1 MLVHGAWAD
10 GSSWAR
16 VTTRLQRAGY
26 PVHVPPNPLR
36 GLASDSA
43 YLASFLATIKGPIV
57 LVGHSYGGSVI
68 TDAATGNPS
77 VSALVYVNAF
87 IPDEGE
93 TVLQLAGAE
102 PGSKLSDPAKAF
114 DFVPY
119 PGAVGGDVDL
129 YVKPSVFHAYFAADQ
144 SKEEADMRAAVQRPL
159 AASALQA
166 ESTAPAWK
174 TIRSWAVIGTDDQ
187 VIPPAEQVVM
197 ARRAAPRPPRSRPR
211 ICRWSR
217 SPAWSRGSSSGPHR
231 PADRHIRRRST
242 TSPDRNLMIRY
253 GDPTDRDE
261 QIARARRSKERLDVS
276 TWHDRNA
283 VLYELLVQTHPSRE
297 SQLS

>member
-1 MLVHGAWAD
+1 MHDAPP
-10 GSSWAR
+10 AR
-16 VTTRLQRAGY
+16 RL

-129 YVKPSVFHAYFAADQ
+129 YVKPSVFHAYFAADE
-144 SKEEADMRAAVQRPL
+144 SKEDADMRAAAQRPL

-197 ARRAAPRPPRSRPR
+197 ARRAGAR
-211 ICRWSR
+211 
-217 SPAWSRGSSSGPHR
+217 
-231 PADRHIRRRST
+231 T
-242 TSPDRNLMIRY
+242 TKVEAAHLSMVSQPGVVTRVIV
-253 GDPTDRDE
+253 
-261 QIARARRSKERLDVS
+261 RA
-276 TWHDRNA
+276 TQA
-283 VLYELLVQTHPSRE
+283 G
-297 SQLS
+297 

>member
-1 MLVHGAWAD
+1 MFLIKKASRMARATTAVLAVGVGLLGFVFASDAESATRTETTAKPTIVLVHGAWAD

-26 PVHVPPNPLR
+26 AVHVPPNPLR

-43 YLASFLATIKGPIV
+43 YLTSFLATIKGPIV

-68 TDAATGNPS
+68 TEAATGNPS

-129 YVKPSVFHAYFAADQ
+129 YVKPSVFHADFAADE
-144 SKEEADMRAAVQRPL
+144 SKEDADMRAAVQRPL

-166 ESTAPAWK
+166 EATAPAWK

-187 VIPPAEQVVM
+187 VIPPAEQLAM
-197 ARRAAPRPPRSRPR
+197 ARRAGATITKVRAAHLSMVSQPSVVARVIVR
-211 ICRWSR
+211 
-217 SPAWSRGSSSGPHR
+217 ATQA
-231 PADRHIRRRST
+231 AD
-242 TSPDRNLMIRY
+242 
-253 GDPTDRDE
+253 
-261 QIARARRSKERLDVS
+261 
-276 TWHDRNA
+276 
-283 VLYELLVQTHPSRE
+283 
-297 SQLS
+297 